1 MTSKVALKKWMK
13 CPGVPGILFCLTM
26 VIFVIYPV
34 TQSFFLRDG
43 DSSWLIKTGLYILG
57 HTQLPREDFIF
68 GNEIQQDWILYQWG
82 FEVLVGLAYQWAGF
96 NGVVFFCALIIA
108 ATILLICY
116 WLFDRG
122 FHGPSVAFAAL
133 VSFVALLLYSAV
145 RPFIMTNLF
154 TVLLLYLLGKTSL
167 RPSLRLILIP
177 PLFLLWSN
185 LHLGFT
191 VGFFILILFIG
202 FDLPKSTKKE
212 RLFHFMTLGLSFL
225 ATGVNPYGFGL
236 YSYLFQLTQSPEMM
250 ASISELQSINFHHI
264 PYLLFQILFIVAA
277 LVYVRSDHRL
287 TETHY
292 LFLLIGLG
300 LALYSLRNY
309 YLFVLAS
316 APLAAAFFERVSA
329 TLPVLGRDHKYHP
342 WWKGNPA
349 WIIVVTLL
357 VSGLVT
363 QAGIHSFRFSEKRFP
378 VEAVKILKD
387 YPPTGTTFTRGQW
400 GSYLAWDPEGHR
412 ALIDS
417 RFDMYGDVYFKTF
430 HEVYD
435 LRRDWRPFFA
445 EYNVRYVLIP
455 PESTLSRVLLN
466 DHETDWEI
474 LYQDSQ
480 AILFQQ
486 LDR

>member
-1 MTSKVALKKWMK
+1 MTSTIGLKRWIKS
-13 CPGVPGILFCLTM
+13 PGIPGLLFCLIM
-26 VIFVIYPV
+26 VIFVIYPIS
-34 TQSFFLRDG
+34 QSFFLRDG
-43 DSSWLIKTGLYILG
+43 DSSWLIKTGLYILD

-96 NGVVFFCALIIA
+96 NGAVFFCALMIA
-108 ATILLICY
+108 STILLVCY
-116 WLFDRG
+116 WLLDRG
-122 FHGPSVAFAAL
+122 FHGPSVAFAGL
-133 VSFVALLLYSAV
+133 VSFVALLLYSSV

-154 TVLLLYLLGKTSL
+154 TVLLLYLLEKASL

-177 PLFLLWSN
+177 ALFLLWSN
-185 LHLGFT
+185 LHLGFII
-191 VGFFILILFIG
+191 GFFILILFVG
-202 FDLPKSTKKE
+202 FDLPKSTKNE
-212 RLFHFMTLGLSFL
+212 RLFHLMTLGLSFL
-225 ATGVNPYGFGL
+225 ATGVNPYGFRL
-236 YSYLFQLTQSPEMM
+236 YAYLYQLTASPEMM

-287 TETHY
+287 TEAHY
-292 LFLLIGLG
+292 LFIIISLG
-300 LALYSLRNY
+300 LALYALRNY

-316 APLAAAFFERVSA
+316 APLAAAFFERVTA
-329 TLPVLGRDHKYHP
+329 RLPVLGRDHRNHP

-363 QAGIHSFRFSEKRFP
+363 QAGIHSFRFSEERFP

-387 YPPTGTTFTRGQW
+387 YPPTGTTFTKGQW

-417 RFDMYGDVYFKTF
+417 RFDMYGDVYFKTY
-430 HEVYD
+430 HEVYNFR
-435 LRRDWRPFFA
+435 LDWRPFFDA
-445 EYNVRYVLIP
+445 HKVRYVLLPID
-455 PESTLSRVLLN
+455 SVLSHVLQN
-466 DHETDWEI
+466 DNETDWEI

-480 AILFQQ
+480 AILFQSVN
-486 LDR
+486 R